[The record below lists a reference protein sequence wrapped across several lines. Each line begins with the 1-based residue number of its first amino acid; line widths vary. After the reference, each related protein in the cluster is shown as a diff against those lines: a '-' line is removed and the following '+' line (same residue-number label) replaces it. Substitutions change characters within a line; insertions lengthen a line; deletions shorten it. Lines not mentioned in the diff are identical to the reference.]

1 MVRTW
6 AVDLYFYVVVG
17 LSSILIILYIW
28 TFYKAWAGTRYSFI
42 LILVCLMAIGA
53 IGGLGSAFFMHQASL
68 LVPDYKDNF
77 DPVKAEQVSDYVC
90 TSYLFNLAKD
100 ITFSVSIWCFA
111 FRYWNISFVML
122 VQLKGERVTTPFKLM
137 AIAIFLIMLSF
148 NIIIP
153 SLRASYAY
161 KASSGDTAYDQMKNW
176 AEYSSMYFLNTY
188 FLATLQGI
196 SAVFM
201 FWAIIRL
208 LIASGR
214 SLTIKEL
221 VKQKFISLHF
231 ATLSVYLAGLVMWNI
246 IYARWDDYNL
256 ESENKVYIM

>member
-1 MVRTW
+1 MVHTW
-6 AVDLYFYVVVG
+6 SVDLYFYVVVG
-17 LSSILIILYIW
+17 LSSILIILYMW
-28 TFYKAWAGTRYSFI
+28 TLYKAWVGTRYSFI

-68 LVPDYKDNF
+68 LVPEYKDNF
-77 DPVKAEQVSDYVC
+77 DLDKAAQVSDYVC

-137 AIAIFLIMLSF
+137 AIAIFFIMLGF
-148 NIIIP
+148 NITIP
-153 SLRASYAY
+153 SLRATYAY
-161 KASSGDTAYDQMKNW
+161 KASSGDNPVVQQANW
-176 AEYSSMYFLNTY
+176 KQYSGLYFLNTY
-188 FLATLQGI
+188 LLASLQGI
-196 SAVFM
+196 SAIFM
-201 FWAIIRL
+201 FWAIVRL

-214 SLTIKEL
+214 SITIKEL

-231 ATLSVYLAGLVMWNI
+231 ATLSVYLVGLVMWNI
-246 IYARWDDYNL
+246 IYARWDSYNQ
-256 ESENKVYIM
+256 ESENKVYVM